1 MINNHPL
8 YLFGRQTTALFYGFL
23 LLFLLINPFS
33 SKAFVVPHK
42 RINKAFPIKYQQ
54 IPIKGKV
61 TDQNG
66 NAIPGATVL
75 VESSTTGTAT
85 DLNGNFSIDVPEGSV
100 LVISFI
106 GYEPQRITV
115 ENQSLL
121 NVILQEDL
129 SSLEEVVVVGY
140 GTVKKSDLTGSVS
153 SIKGESI
160 REFPVASIDQAVQG
174 RAAGVQ
180 VTQASAAPGGGVSVR
195 IRGSNSINSGSEP
208 LYVIDGFPIYPDN
221 GAYGVGGSRQ
231 PSNIMSTINP
241 NDIESIEILKDASAT
256 SIYGSRGSNG
266 VVLISTKRGKSGESI
281 VEYDGSVSVQNI
293 SKKIDVLNGRD
304 YAIYLNT
311 MEQSQG
317 GAPLY
322 TQEEIDAIGV
332 GTNWL
337 DEIIQQGSISSHQLS
352 FSGGN
357 EKMRYAIVGNYFN
370 NEGIIKHTDFNRYG
384 IRLNLDNS
392 ALNGRLMINS
402 SWSFNRTNSNN
413 APTDRGGPGGIII
426 TALGL
431 DPAVPVRD
439 ADGEYQLASYDG
451 RFNINPLQELEYV
464 TDRDINNRVL
474 GNTGFTFNIIEGLNF
489 KTSIGAD
496 VLNAGRTTFFP
507 VEISRLG
514 RDRSG
519 ELTKANRSSI
529 NILNENILTYNRQ
542 FNQNHNLNVIGGYTF
557 QKEVNEGM
565 SATNRG
571 LSASHVDQASLGGGT
586 DIQIPF
592 SDRRQWLLKSFL
604 GRINYNLMERYLLT
618 VSFRRDGSS
627 RFGAANKW
635 ANFPSVA
642 LGWRIVEEDFF
653 QSSSLSK
660 AVSDLKLRGSWGIT
674 GNSEIPVYNSQ
685 ANLNEHNYVFGE
697 NLVLG
702 LADGRLSNPDLK
714 WETTKMFNIGLD
726 LSLFENRLNLTT
738 EYFYNNTEDLLL
750 YVTVP
755 SSLGFSSILKNSGS
769 LDNKG
774 FELSLN
780 YVAIDRQDL
789 RWDISGNISFL
800 RNEITDLGT
809 STPFFSS
816 STSGHMGID
825 GSWVEA
831 GNPIGVWRGYRYL
844 GIFQNQE
851 EIDNNPARSG
861 DKPGYPRYQDT
872 NEDGVITPDD
882 YVIMGNPNPDFT
894 WGFNTTLNYKQLDL
908 NIFIRGV
915 QGNDIRN
922 LQQAEMGDGVQKINQ
937 IANILTDSWT
947 PQNPNATRPVIDG
960 NRDFANSYRDSD
972 YFIEDG
978 SFIRVQNI
986 ALGYTLPL
994 MSKFIRKARVY
1005 VSAQNPLL
1013 FTNYK
1018 GFDPEVNNRGQN
1030 NLNRGD
1036 DYDAYPRSKT
1046 FNVGIN
1052 LGL

>member
-33 SKAFVVPHK
+33 SKASVVPHK

-106 GYEPQRITV
+106 GYEPQRVTV

-221 GAYGVGGSRQ
+221 SAYGVGGSRQ

-266 VVLISTKRGKSGESI
+266 VVLITTKRGKSGESI
-281 VEYDGSVSVQNI
+281 IEYDGSYSVQNI
-293 SKKIDVLNGRD
+293 SKKIDVLNARD
-304 YAIYLNT
+304 YGTYLNI

-317 GAPLY
+317 GAPIY
-322 TQEEIDAIGV
+322 SQEEINAMGE

-337 DEIIQQGSISSHQLS
+337 DEIIQQGAISSHQLS
-352 FSGGN
+352 FSGGTD
-357 EKMRYAIVGNYFN
+357 KMRYAIVGNYYD
-370 NEGIIKHTDFNRYG
+370 NEGIIKHTDFERYG
-384 IRLNLDNS
+384 IRLNLDNN
-392 ALNGRLMINS
+392 ALNGRLLINS
-402 SWSFNRTNSNN
+402 SWSFNRTSSNN

-431 DPAVPVRD
+431 DPSVPVRN
-439 ADGEYQLASYDG
+439 AEGEYALASYDG

-592 SDRRQWLLKSFL
+592 SDRREWLLKSFL

-627 RFGAANKW
+627 RFGAANK
-635 ANFPSVA
+635 
-642 LGWRIVEEDFF
+642 
-653 QSSSLSK
+653 
-660 AVSDLKLRGSWGIT
+660 
-674 GNSEIPVYNSQ
+674 
-685 ANLNEHNYVFGE
+685 
-697 NLVLG
+697 
-702 LADGRLSNPDLK
+702 
-714 WETTKMFNIGLD
+714 
-726 LSLFENRLNLTT
+726 
-738 EYFYNNTEDLLL
+738 
-750 YVTVP
+750 
-755 SSLGFSSILKNSGS
+755 
-769 LDNKG
+769 
-774 FELSLN
+774 
-780 YVAIDRQDL
+780 
-789 RWDISGNISFL
+789 
-800 RNEITDLGT
+800 
-809 STPFFSS
+809 
-816 STSGHMGID
+816 
-825 GSWVEA
+825 
-831 GNPIGVWRGYRYL
+831 
-844 GIFQNQE
+844 
-851 EIDNNPARSG
+851 
-861 DKPGYPRYQDT
+861 
-872 NEDGVITPDD
+872 
-882 YVIMGNPNPDFT
+882 
-894 WGFNTTLNYKQLDL
+894 
-908 NIFIRGV
+908 
-915 QGNDIRN
+915 
-922 LQQAEMGDGVQKINQ
+922 
-937 IANILTDSWT
+937 
-947 PQNPNATRPVIDG
+947 
-960 NRDFANSYRDSD
+960 
-972 YFIEDG
+972 
-978 SFIRVQNI
+978 
-986 ALGYTLPL
+986 
-994 MSKFIRKARVY
+994 
-1005 VSAQNPLL
+1005 
-1013 FTNYK
+1013 
-1018 GFDPEVNNRGQN
+1018 
-1030 NLNRGD
+1030 
-1036 DYDAYPRSKT
+1036 
-1046 FNVGIN
+1046 
-1052 LGL
+1052 